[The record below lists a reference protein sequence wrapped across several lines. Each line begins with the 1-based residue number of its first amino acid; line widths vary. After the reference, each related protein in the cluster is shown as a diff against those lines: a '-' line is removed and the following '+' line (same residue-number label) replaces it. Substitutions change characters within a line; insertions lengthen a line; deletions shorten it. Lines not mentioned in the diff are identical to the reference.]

1 MVHLRTQGPRP
12 HLIAAALT
20 LAILTLAACSQL
32 FKEPPGIVYAE
43 SVRQLGIY
51 PVYPPRE
58 DLQVGDIYGVEVNAG
73 ADKSRLRNVY
83 VDSIDLTAQIRD
95 YLRGRYTFGT
105 TAAVATPNTIIN
117 GVSGQVTSQADAP
130 ASGQLFDSPAM
141 QNLPITGFPA
151 IEVNSGLSLSLAAGS
166 GSIGA
171 AFGFGSTQTL
181 KMRLNYGMVTSYTVP
196 IPVADAAFKRYCDIE
211 EFSAEDR
218 CNGQRL
224 TRYMNLKYQLGEA
237 SRDRVRGANVLMV
250 SKVYLARAI
259 SYTFND
265 RSLAAAAASVANRE
279 ENKQA
284 VAPTINGSLLTS
296 AMADKDVDMVNAL
309 AAFQTALNNS
319 VTAAANNP
327 NTEGATVSLATF
339 TENSVTFEQIFQRP
353 VVIGYEAVLRKAH

>member
-1 MVHLRTQGPRP
+1 MT
-12 HLIAAALT
+12 AAL
-20 LAILTLAACSQL
+20 LALPACSQM

-58 DLQVGDIYGVEVNAG
+58 DLQVGDIYGFEVKPGVEKA
-73 ADKSRLRNVY
+73 RLRNVY
-83 VDSIDLTAQIRD
+83 VDSIDLTPHIRE

-105 TAAVATPNTIIN
+105 TATIATTATTIN
-117 GVSGQVTSQADAP
+117 GVSGQITSQADAP
-130 ASGQLFDSPAM
+130 SGGQLFDSPAT

-171 AFGFGSTQTL
+171 AFGFGSTETL

-196 IPVADAAFKRYCDIE
+196 IPVADAEFKRYCDIE
-211 EFSAEDR
+211 EFKVEDR
-218 CNGQRL
+218 CSEKNL
-224 TRYMNLKYQLGEA
+224 TRYMNLKYQFSE
-237 SRDRVRGANVLMV
+237 SNRDSVRGANVLMV

-265 RSLAAAAASVANRE
+265 RSLAAAAASVVNRE
-279 ENKQA
+279 QNKQA
-284 VAPTINGSLLTS
+284 VAPTLGGSLLTS
-296 AMADKDVDMVNAL
+296 ALADKDADMVNAL

-319 VTAAANNP
+319 VTTAVSNA
-327 NTEGATVSLATF
+327 NTEGATLGLASY

>member
-1 MVHLRTQGPRP
+1 MEQARHKNIWANLVAIGMT
-12 HLIAAALT
+12 IALLALT
-20 LAILTLAACSQL
+20 ACSQM

-58 DLQVGDIYGVEVNAG
+58 DLQVGDIYGVEFDPK

-83 VDSIDLTAQIRD
+83 IDSIDLTQQIRD
-95 YLRGRYTFGT
+95 YLKGRYTFGT
-105 TAAVATPNTIIN
+105 TAAIAATTATTIN
-117 GVSGQVTSQADAP
+117 GVSGQITAQTDAP
-130 ASGQLFDSPAM
+130 SGGQLFDSPAM

-151 IEVNSGLSLSLAAGS
+151 IEVNSGLSLALAAGS
-166 GSIGA
+166 ASIGS

-196 IPVADAAFKRYCDIE
+196 VPVAEEELRLYCNAE
-211 EFSAEDR
+211 ELTGGGNCDEG
-218 CNGQRL
+218 NL
-224 TRYMNLKYQLGEA
+224 TRYMNQKYQLGSSGSGTVKRA
-237 SRDRVRGANVLMV
+237 LVLMV

-265 RSLAAAAASVANRE
+265 RSLAAAAASVVDRE
-279 ENKQA
+279 QNKQA

-296 AMADKDVDMVNAL
+296 AMAKDDVEMVNAL
-309 AAFQTALNNS
+309 AAFQTALNSS
-319 VTAAANNP
+319 VSTAATNA
-327 NTEGATVSLATF
+327 EGATVNLASF

-353 VVIGYEAVLRKAH
+353 VVIGYEGVIREAFD